1 MTLRPMTLRSMTL
14 RLAIADDIEALA
26 DLGRRAFVAKFGDL
40 YSAANLAA
48 FLAESHTP
56 EKVARELADPGM
68 AIAVID
74 EPGDPTGKTIGA
86 FCKITYAS
94 TLPRHSDALA
104 PFELK
109 QLYTDPG
116 LVGRGMGARLM
127 DWALDQARKAG
138 ADELQLSVYAD
149 NPDAQRFYARYGLE
163 KIADI
168 TFRVGDHIDPEI
180 LMAVRL

>member
-1 MTLRPMTLRSMTL
+1 MTL
-14 RLAIADDIEALA
+14 RLATPNDIDALA
-26 DLGRRAFVAKFGDL
+26 ELGRRAFVVKFGHL
-40 YSAANLAA
+40 YSRANLDA
-48 FLAESHTP
+48 FLDASHSPGT
-56 EKVARELADPGM
+56 VARELADPGM
-68 AIAVID
+68 AVAVI
-74 EPGDPTGKTIGA
+74 ESGGAIAA
-86 FCKITYAS
+86 FCKIVHVS
-94 TLPRHSDALA
+94 TLPRHSEARA